1 MKPRKVNASHGIVC
15 RKPGEKF
22 GCFAWPTVARMDDGT
37 LAVACSGLRSQH
49 VCPWGKTVLSVSR
62 DNGASWSEPRV
73 IQDSMI
79 DDRDAGIVHLGGGKL
94 LVSWFRSDTRQ
105 YALPVHEWMPRE
117 WVQEWADAD
126 AFADWTDE
134 KVNALLGSWVM
145 LSDDAGETWDHD
157 WILRDDAPGDVGYPA
172 TVELADG
179 SLFSV
184 YYQQAAPDEKC
195 SILWSKWRLPA

>member
-1 MKPRKVNASHGIVC
+1 MKKLTPEHGIVG
-15 RKPGEKF
+15 RLPKDERF
-22 GCFAWPTVARMDDGT
+22 SCFAWPTVAKMDDGT

-62 DNGASWSEPRV
+62 DDGAS
-73 IQDSMI
+73 
-79 DDRDAGIVHLGGGKL
+79 
-94 LVSWFRSDTRQ
+94 
-105 YALPVHEWMPRE
+105 
-117 WVQEWADAD
+117 
-126 AFADWTDE
+126 
-134 KVNALLGSWVM
+134 
-145 LSDDAGETWDHD
+145 WDHD

-195 SILWSKWRLPA
+195 SILWSKWSLPA